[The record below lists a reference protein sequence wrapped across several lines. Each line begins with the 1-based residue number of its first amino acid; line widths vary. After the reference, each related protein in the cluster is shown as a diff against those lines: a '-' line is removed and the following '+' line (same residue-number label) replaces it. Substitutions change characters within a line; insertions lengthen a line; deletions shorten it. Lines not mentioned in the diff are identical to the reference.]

1 MEIPADVLIYIDQIT
16 GEAKRG
22 RLLAISPHG
31 YYEVNLQT
39 AGGLRRAFLP
49 ITKTFV
55 IATEIEQDTGLV
67 TEVER

>member
-1 MEIPADVLIYIDQIT
+1 MEIPGDVLIYIDQIT

-22 RLLAISPHG
+22 RLLAVSPHG

-39 AGGLRRAFLP
+39 AGGMRRALLPVSRTFLL
-49 ITKTFV
+49 
-55 IATEIEQDTGLV
+55 ATEIEGDTELV